1 MELVIFLPCLGLEY
15 NFMKEKN
22 KFYYSLT
29 TYINYG
35 LISIVTTFYVPY
47 LNQVVGLS
55 LSEVGRV
62 VSIGALFALISQQLL
77 VSRFSVSNNKKKF
90 VIIHLCA
97 LILMMILFMLA
108 SKFIIYIFAILYGS
122 IVQTVGTIYEVY
134 VEGLAV
140 KQRMEYS
147 QIRKWGS
154 IGFGCVVLLSG
165 IIISKFGFKTI
176 YVIGIIMAVIVISM
190 IAFKFNNIESKA
202 EKRAVKLTDI
212 LKNKNSI
219 ILALTSI
226 LIVGVYN
233 SIEFAYSTYL
243 INITGSADLANL
255 IYSRSIFFRVF
266 VEFMSF
272 MLVGRFLSNKN
283 PKKYL
288 IISFIIGAARIL
300 LFSTGYVPLVVLG
313 DQLHGLMYGCY
324 LTFLFKY
331 IREVVEDR
339 LVAGTYSL
347 VAVIGSAGASFVYPQ
362 MFSAIQGKFGYTT
375 MYLVGFSIILIFSI
389 IAAKVL
395 PKPKQVR

>member
-1 MELVIFLPCLGLEY
+1 
-15 NFMKEKN
+15 MKQNN

-47 LNQVVGLS
+47 LNQIVGLS

-97 LILMMILFMLA
+97 LILMMILFMFA
-108 SKFIIYIFAILYGS
+108 SKLIIYIFAILYGS
-122 IVQTVGTIYEVY
+122 IVLTVGTIYEVY

-165 IIISKFGFKTI
+165 IIISRFGFKTI
-176 YVIGIIMAVIVISM
+176 YIMGIAMAIVVISL
-190 IAFKFNNIESKA
+190 IAFKFNNNESKA
-202 EKRAVKLTDI
+202 EKKAVKLIDI

-219 ILALTSI
+219 ILVLTSI

-243 INITGSADLANL
+243 INITGNANLANL

-272 MLVGRFLSNKN
+272 MLVGRFLNNKN

-288 IISFIIGAARIL
+288 IISFIIGAVRIL

-331 IREVVEDR
+331 IREVVEER

-347 VAVIGSAGASFVYPQ
+347 VAIIGSAGASFIYPQ
-362 MFSAIQGKFGYTT
+362 MFSAIQLRFGYTF
-375 MYLVGFSIILIFSI
+375 MYLFAFSIMLICSV
-389 IAAKVL
+389 IASKVL
-395 PKPKQVR
+395 PKPNSIKAH

>member
-1 MELVIFLPCLGLEY
+1 
-15 NFMKEKN
+15 MKEKN

-62 VSIGALFALISQQLL
+62 VSIGSLFALISQQLL

-97 LILMMILFMLA
+97 VILMMILFILA

-122 IVQTVGTIYEVY
+122 IMQTVGTIYEVY

-165 IIISKFGFKTI
+165 IVISKFGFKTI
-176 YVIGIIMAVIVISM
+176 YIMGIIMTIIVMSM

-202 EKRAVKLTDI
+202 EKKAVKLMDI

-219 ILALTSI
+219 ILVLTSI

-362 MFSAIQGKFGYTT
+362 MFSAIQGMFGYTT

-395 PKPKQVR
+395 PRPKQVR

>member
-1 MELVIFLPCLGLEY
+1 
-15 NFMKEKN
+15 MKEKI

-62 VSIGALFALISQQLL
+62 VSIGALFALFSQQLL

-97 LILMMILFMLA
+97 LILMMIFFIFVN
-108 SKFIIYIFAILYGS
+108 KFIIYVFAILYGI

-165 IIISKFGFKTI
+165 IIISKFGFNAI
-176 YVIGIIMAVIVISM
+176 YIMGIAMASIVISM
-190 IAFKFNNIESKA
+190 IALKFNNIESKA
-202 EKRAVKLTDI
+202 EKKAVKLIDI

-226 LIVGVYN
+226 LIVGIYN

-243 INITGSADLANL
+243 IHITGNADVANS
-255 IYSRSIFFRVF
+255 IYSKSIFFRVF

-272 MLVGRFLSNKN
+272 MLVGRFLNNKN

-288 IISFIIGAARIL
+288 IISFIIGAVRIL
-300 LFSTGYVPLVVLG
+300 LFSTGYIPLVVLG

-347 VAVIGSAGASFVYPQ
+347 VAVIGSAGASFIYPQ
-362 MFSAIQGKFGYTT
+362 MFSAIQVRFGYTS
-375 MYLVGFSIILIFSI
+375 MYLFAFSIII
-389 IAAKVL
+389 ICSFAASKIL
-395 PKPKQVR
+395 PKSKPIR

>member
-1 MELVIFLPCLGLEY
+1 
-15 NFMKEKN
+15 MKEKN

-202 EKRAVKLTDI
+202 EKRAVKLMDI

-362 MFSAIQGKFGYTT
+362 MFSAIQEKFGYTT

>member
-1 MELVIFLPCLGLEY
+1 
-15 NFMKEKN
+15 MKEKN

>member
-1 MELVIFLPCLGLEY
+1 
-15 NFMKEKN
+15 MKEKN

-90 VIIHLCA
+90 VIVHLCA

-154 IGFGCVVLLSG
+154 IGFGCIVLLSG

-176 YVIGIIMAVIVISM
+176 YVMGIIMAVIVISI

-202 EKRAVKLTDI
+202 EKKAVKLMDI

-375 MYLVGFSIILIFSI
+375 MYLVGFSIILVFSI

>member
-1 MELVIFLPCLGLEY
+1 
-15 NFMKEKN
+15 MKEKN

-165 IIISKFGFKTI
+165 IIISKFGFETI
-176 YVIGIIMAVIVISM
+176 YVMGIIMAVIVISM

-202 EKRAVKLTDI
+202 EKRAVKLMDI
-212 LKNKNSI
+212 LKNRNSI

-288 IISFIIGAARIL
+288 IISFIIGATRIL

-362 MFSAIQGKFGYTT
+362 MFSAVQGKFGYTT